1 LGVIEESTSRLA
13 DIVCTRAEGW
23 PAADLCCEA
32 LRSSTGM
39 LAGDRASKAHLMRI
53 YTIRLSRSDRSPDLI
68 GVDRLLT
75 DLDEYP
81 GEELIGF
88 VHATQSGQMY
98 TMFLDEGVTRLVS
111 CFVGR
116 DHRMAPA

>member
-1 LGVIEESTSRLA
+1 
-13 DIVCTRAEGW
+13 
-23 PAADLCCEA
+23 
-32 LRSSTGM
+32 M

-75 DLDEYP
+75 DLYEYP